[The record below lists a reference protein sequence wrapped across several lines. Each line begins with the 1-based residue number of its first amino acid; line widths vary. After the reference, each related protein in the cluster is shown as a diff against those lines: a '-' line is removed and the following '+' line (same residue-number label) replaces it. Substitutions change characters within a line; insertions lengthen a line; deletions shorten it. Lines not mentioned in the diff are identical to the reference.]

1 MIIKPTIMIILITI
15 FSYNNI
21 KTMILFIHNHHPWHF
36 DIVFHPKSIQ
46 PNKCSQPNSHDM
58 YLIATSNTFQTTLF
72 NGLFSTYLSKV
83 LRHRFYTVLSLQ
95 LVTGKLKIL
104 YHLTTMGDWHL
115 ISPYRI
121 TLESN
126 VKVMRIKEMTT
137 NFRSY
142 RLVNQFSLSAP
153 LEIYREFDTTTAGSF

>member
-1 MIIKPTIMIILITI
+1 
-15 FSYNNI
+15 
-21 KTMILFIHNHHPWHF
+21 MILFIHNHHPWHF

-46 PNKCSQPNSHDM
+46 PNKCSQPNSRDM

-72 NGLFSTYLSKV
+72 NGLLPTYLSKV
-83 LRHRFYTVLSLQ
+83 FRDRLYIVLSQ
-95 LVTGKLKIL
+95 CLVTGKLKIL

-126 VKVMRIKEMTT
+126 VKVMRIKETIK
-137 NFRSY
+137 NLRSSKLSNKFSSSVPQEMLRELCREHEY
-142 RLVNQFSLSAP
+142 LCNGVKGQVNLRKSSNMNSS
-153 LEIYREFDTTTAGSF
+153 Y